1 MFVFHFCVFTVIRLM
16 MKWFSVT
23 CLEVIATMRDLR
35 KKERLVE
42 AAGDTY
48 GKTLT
53 LLSLDVCSDDSVR
66 QCISSVKDRHIDILG
81 ECTMPLT
88 SYRLFL
94 LLQGKSDNFFRF
106 FNFLKKWACIQ
117 KNLKNTDCCSK
128 ESFTLQEFRNGCFA
142 IDYVSLA
149 FVIANN
155 KIYANCG
162 YS

>member
-1 MFVFHFCVFTVIRLM
+1 MFVFHLCVFTVIRLM

-94 LLQGKSDNFFRF
+94 LLQGKYDNFFRWAVKKMGLYSKK
-106 FNFLKKWACIQ
+106 LKKYW
-117 KNLKNTDCCSK
+117 L
-128 ESFTLQEFRNGCFA
+128 L
-142 IDYVSLA
+142 
-149 FVIANN
+149 
-155 KIYANCG
+155 
-162 YS
+162 